1 MKQSDFLIRSS
12 LFLLLLSNKLTSIK
26 DSAFTNCESLNGFY
40 IPKSVTKIGNYA
52 VGFMYYGEYVPT
64 INYAV
69 MGEKNSAASAY
80 AKKYEIKFLTQ
91 DNLKVSWKRNTTVS
105 GYQIRYSTNKKFKN
119 AKTITVT
126 SNSITSK
133 KLTSVKKGA
142 KYYIRIRGYR
152 SIAGTNYLT
161 FLIYLTQREPVLP
174 IPFIQ
179 KIIIFPLAC
188 G

>member
-105 GYQIRYSTNKKFKN
+105 GYQIQYS
-119 AKTITVT
+119 
-126 SNSITSK
+126 TSK
-133 KLTSVKKGA
+133 KFTKKTTKSKTTKKTSYTVKNLKNKKTYYVRVRAYKLDANGKKVYSKWTTVKKTTT
-142 KYYIRIRGYR
+142 K
-152 SIAGTNYLT
+152 
-161 FLIYLTQREPVLP
+161 
-174 IPFIQ
+174 
-179 KIIIFPLAC
+179 
-188 G
+188 

>member
-1 MKQSDFLIRSS
+1 M
-12 LFLLLLSNKLTSIK
+12 LLLSNKLTSIK

-69 MGEKNSAASAY
+69 MEEKNSAASAY

-91 DNLKVSWKRNTTVS
+91 DNLKVSSVKAQKVKNNKIKVSWKRNTTVS
-105 GYQIRYSTNKKFKN
+105 GYQIQYSTNKQFKS
-119 AKTITVT
+119 AKTITVD

-133 KLTSVKKGA
+133 KLTSVKKVQNT
-142 KYYIRIRGYR
+142 I
-152 SIAGTNYLT
+152 
-161 FLIYLTQREPVLP
+161 
-174 IPFIQ
+174 
-179 KIIIFPLAC
+179 
-188 G
+188 